1 MTSPDYW
8 DEAKA
13 ALSKRD
19 KVMKKLIAS
28 YEGETMQLRGEAF
41 YTLARSIVGQQISVK
56 AADTVWNRVMM
67 AADKITPRKLANIDA
82 AILRSC
88 GLSER
93 KVMYMHALAN
103 HFLDNKDVIKNWPNM
118 TDDEIIKELT
128 SIKGI
133 GRWTVEMLLIFHLGR
148 PDVYPV
154 ADIGLQKAVFKHY
167 NKNEPMNM
175 LDFRALGER
184 WRPYRTVATWYL
196 WRALDPVPVEY

>member
-1 MTSPDYW
+1 MTSPAYW
-8 DEAKA
+8 DEAKKE
-13 ALSKRD
+13 LSKTD

-93 KVMYMHALAN
+93 KVTYMHALAN

-154 ADIGLQKAVFKHY
+154 ADIGLQKAVFRHY

-184 WRPYRTVATWYL
+184 WKPYRTVATWYL
-196 WRALDPVPVEY
+196 WRALDPVPVAY

>member
-1 MTSPDYW
+1 MTSPAYW
-8 DEAKA
+8 EEAKA

-19 KVMKKLIAS
+19 KTMKKIIAS
-28 YEGETMQLRGEAF
+28 YEGEAMQLRGEPF

-67 AADKITPRKLANIDA
+67 AAEKITPRKLANMDA
-82 AILRSC
+82 TILRSC

-93 KVMYMHALAN
+93 KVIYMHALAN
-103 HFLDNKDVIKNWPNM
+103 HFLDNKDTIKNWPNM

-154 ADIGLQKAVFKHY
+154 ADIGLQKSVFKHY
-167 NKNEPMNM
+167 NKNQPMNM